1 MSPQETCSI
10 TASLGTWSSCCRT
23 HRREMAQS
31 KPIMPM
37 AKGKKNSRALQFETA
52 KFNQD
57 LKVFGIFFCK
67 IFCFCISSSAELGEL
82 WNSCDVLGFCG
93 CRRGK

>member
-1 MSPQETCSI
+1 
-10 TASLGTWSSCCRT
+10 
-23 HRREMAQS
+23 MAQS

-57 LKVFGIFFCK
+57 LKYLKVFGIYRVKLLFLHL
-67 IFCFCISSSAELGEL
+67 IQ
-82 WNSCDVLGFCG
+82 
-93 CRRGK
+93 CRAR

>member
-1 MSPQETCSI
+1 MEKTDFVTHSRIVISPRETCSI

-57 LKVFGIFFCK
+57 LKYLKVFGIYRVKLLFLHL
-67 IFCFCISSSAELGEL
+67 IQ
-82 WNSCDVLGFCG
+82 
-93 CRRGK
+93 CRAR